1 MRIIKLCM
9 DKVHFLMF
17 LLKNIGNTKY
27 VYFIYWFL
35 NPYKNMKNEL
45 IKPDDAIFNKKI
57 NFTHF
62 ESTCQVL
69 FQDQDNV

>member
-1 MRIIKLCM
+1 
-9 DKVHFLMF
+9 
-17 LLKNIGNTKY
+17 
-27 VYFIYWFL
+27 
-35 NPYKNMKNEL
+35 MKNEL

-69 FQDQDNV
+69 F